1 MRVEE
6 LPDGSPETLPGRAVA
21 ALPGRPPHRSF
32 PLTLRG
38 FHRTFLS
45 CPRAGALLFFHLGVA
60 MTHVPDSRYWTRS
73 ILRFAILALLA
84 AGSFGAALAQECT
97 TDPECDDSQ
106 VCNGVETCDL
116 IEGMCLSG
124 SPVVCN
130 DGNPCTAD
138 YCVEPGGTCNFDPTP
153 DLEAAESTDDLCNTG
168 DDNIALF
175 GADGVCGTGDDAVGD
190 GVCSL
195 LDNCYAAYN
204 PGQEDSDLDGIGD
217 ACDPTA
223 PLRRG
228 LYGFT
233 WSTLA
238 RIDPETPQVVYF
250 PASFTGARDVAVN
263 ADETMAT
270 ITGYTSNTVWFYNL
284 ATRTIENSTGL
295 SGPWGVAYGSVSGM
309 SYVTERSG
317 NALWGLDP
325 DGWMREITWDLEEP
339 TGIAINSA
347 ETIAYVAEYALGQIS
362 SVDLQTED
370 VTHGIA
376 TGLVDP
382 VAVALDSAGTSLYV
396 IEEAAHRL
404 SKVTLPGGTVTP
416 VTDLLENPMGIT
428 LDPTG
433 AFAYVTESSTGYQ
446 SISKVNLT
454 TGAIT
459 PLELSEDPWEY
470 QFHYG
475 LDMGPRPPVVISM
488 PDDASGIP
496 GADVTVPVA
505 LDDVTGL
512 EVLSVDLSVRFNPAV
527 ITPTAVAAG
536 PLAPG
541 CTATANLA
549 TAGRAVISVFCT
561 TALTGSGTVAN
572 ITFHVAGARGQGTPL
587 DIESA
592 LLNEGTPIVSPD
604 DGRFVVPV
612 QIGGKILYYR
622 DSDTST
628 EPSTKPVDGTS
639 IALDVWDT
647 GLGETS
653 PVTSTDTD
661 CSAEY
666 LFASVTPIE
675 SYYVTPSKTG
685 DFQSAVDPYDAA
697 LNAQHVVGLITLS
710 ANQRLAADV
719 SGNGSL
725 TSYDSAKI
733 AQFAVGLITRLPVA
747 VTYGRD
753 WAFVPA
759 PQSEPNMYV
768 SNPTAYSPGRIL
780 YNPFIIESAENEDF
794 YAILFGDVSG
804 NWASACAP
812 LAPES
817 LSLPAPESLSTE
829 ATATSSSARKIPGL
843 ITLPSLKA
851 APGETIRV
859 PILAEGAAQAIAFY
873 LDLRYDPLVLSPI
886 AAERGAIAS
895 NLALTTNLG
904 QPGRGR
910 LALFGT
916 APLGGDGE
924 IAVVTFKVVGAAS
937 SRSSLTLPGLT
948 VNEGKIPMHVKPG
961 KVIVTL
967 PRQVK

>member
-1 MRVEE
+1 
-6 LPDGSPETLPGRAVA
+6 
-21 ALPGRPPHRSF
+21 
-32 PLTLRG
+32 
-38 FHRTFLS
+38 
-45 CPRAGALLFFHLGVA
+45 
-60 MTHVPDSRYWTRS
+60 MTHVPDSRRLTRS

-84 AGSFGAALAQECT
+84 AGLFGTDALAQECT
-97 TDPECDDSQ
+97 TDLECDDGQ
-106 VCNGVETCDL
+106 VCNGVETCDTL
-116 IEGMCLSG
+116 EGFCLSG
-124 SPVVCN
+124 SPIVCN
-130 DGNPCTAD
+130 DGNPCTSD
-138 YCVEPGGTCNFDPTP
+138 YCVEPAGTCDAYLSP
-153 DLEAAESTDDLCNTG
+153 DSETAVGTDSLCNTG

-175 GADGVCGTGDDAVGD
+175 GADGVCGTGDDTVGD

-195 LDNCYAAYN
+195 LDNCHAAYN
-204 PGQEDSDLDGIGD
+204 PGQEDSDLDRIGD
-217 ACDPTA
+217 ACDPTP

-263 ADETMAT
+263 ADETVALV
-270 ITGYTSNTVWFYNL
+270 TGYSSNTAWFYDL
-284 ATRTIENSTGL
+284 RTRTITESMGL
-295 SGPWGVAYGSVSGM
+295 SGPWGVALGPGSGM
-309 SYVTERSG
+309 FYMAERDG
-317 NALWGLDP
+317 NALWGVYP
-325 DGWMREITWDLEEP
+325 SGGMYPVAWDLEEP

-347 ETIAYVAEYALGQIS
+347 GTIAYVAEYALGQIA
-362 SVDLQTED
+362 SVDLQMED

-382 VAVALDSAGTSLYV
+382 VAMALDSAGTSLYV
-396 IEEAAHRL
+396 IEETAHRL
-404 SKVTLPGGTVTP
+404 SRVTLPGGTVTP
-416 VTDLLENPMGIT
+416 VTDLLENPMGIA

-470 QFHYG
+470 QFQYG

-496 GADVTVPVA
+496 GADVAVPVV

-527 ITPTAVAAG
+527 ITATSVAAG

-549 TAGRAVISVFCT
+549 TPGRAVVSVFCT

-592 LLNEGTPIVSPD
+592 LLNEGTPPVNID

-612 QIGGKILYYR
+612 EIGGKILYYR
-622 DSDTST
+622 DSATST
-628 EPSTKPVDGTS
+628 EPSLKPVDGTS
-639 IALDVWDT
+639 VALDLWDPDI
-647 GLGETS
+647 GQNS

-661 CSAEY
+661 CTAEY
-666 LFASVTPIE
+666 LFSSITPIE
-675 SYYVTPSKTG
+675 SYWVTPSKTG

-710 ANQRLAADV
+710 DNQRLAADV

-725 TSYDSAKI
+725 TSFDSAKI
-733 AQFAVGLITRLPVA
+733 AQFAVGLITRLPVG

-759 PQSEPNMYV
+759 PQSEPNLHV
-768 SNPTAYSPGRIL
+768 SNPTVYSPGGIF
-780 YNPFIIESAENEDF
+780 YDPFITESAEDQDF
-794 YAILFGDVSG
+794 HAILFGDVSG

-812 LAPES
+812 LTPES
-817 LSLPAPESLSTE
+817 LSLPAPESLTSE
-829 ATATSSSARKIPGL
+829 ATATSSARKIPGL

-873 LDLRYDPLVLSPI
+873 LDLRYDPAVLSPI

-895 NLALTTNLG
+895 DLALTTNLG

-916 APLGGDGE
+916 VPLGGDGE
-924 IAVVTFKVVGAAS
+924 IAVVTFKVVGAAG

-948 VNEGKIPMHVKPG
+948 VNEGRIPMRVKPG

-967 PRQVK
+967 PRQEK